1 VPVVTGNASPAKR
14 FTHPYFYHFFMT
26 QLKLS
31 RPLVFID
38 LETTGVNVGADR
50 IVEISLL
57 KIHPNG
63 NREAKTMR
71 INPTIPIP
79 PEVSKIHHITDED
92 IKDSPTFSDVAK
104 DVNTFIGGCDL
115 AGYNSNKF
123 DIPLLIEEFT
133 RVDIHLDLSS
143 RKLIDV
149 QNIFHKMEQRTLSA
163 AYKFYCDKS
172 LENAHSA
179 EADTLATYEVL
190 VAQLGKYE
198 ELKND
203 VDFLSQFSAVTKNV
217 DLAGRIVFNEKGEET
232 FNFGKYKGRPV
243 SEIFKTDTSYYDWMM
258 KGDFATN
265 TKNVI
270 TQIRLKNFNKA

>member
-1 VPVVTGNASPAKR
+1 
-14 FTHPYFYHFFMT
+14 MT
-26 QLKLS
+26 QLNLK
-31 RPLVFID
+31 RPVVFID

-50 IVEISLL
+50 IIEIALL

-63 NREAKTMR
+63 NRDSKSMR

-79 PEVSKIHHITDED
+79 PETTKIHHISDD
-92 IKDSPTFSDVAK
+92 DVKDCQTFSQVAK
-104 DVNTFIGGCDL
+104 DIHAFIGGCDL

-123 DIPLLIEEFT
+123 DVPLLIEEFT
-133 RVDIHLDLSS
+133 RVNIDLELVE

-163 AYKFYCDKS
+163 AYKFYCSKE

-179 EADTLATYEVL
+179 EADALATYEVL
-190 VAQLGKYE
+190 VAQLEKYDS
-198 ELKND
+198 LKND
-203 VDFLSQFSAVTKNV
+203 VDFLSQFSSISKNV
-217 DLAGRIVFNEKGEET
+217 DLAGRIVFNDKGEEV
-232 FNFGKYKGRPV
+232 FNFGKYKGKPV
-243 SEIFKTDTSYYDWMM
+243 TEIFKTDTSYYDWMM

-270 TQIRLKNFNKA
+270 TQIRLKNFNKV

>member
-1 VPVVTGNASPAKR
+1 
-14 FTHPYFYHFFMT
+14 MT
-26 QLKLS
+26 KLKLI

-57 KIHPNG
+57 KIFPNG
-63 NREAKTMR
+63 NREIKTMK

-79 PEVSKIHHITDED
+79 PEVTKIHHI
-92 IKDSPTFSDVAK
+92 SDDDVKNCPAFKEVAK
-104 DVNTFIGGCDL
+104 DVNAFIGGCDL

-133 RVDIHLDLSS
+133 RADIHLDLGT

-163 AYKFYCDKS
+163 AYKFYCDKC

-179 EADTLATYEVL
+179 EADTLATFEVL
-190 VAQLGKYE
+190 IAQLEKYE
-198 ELKND
+198 SLQGD
-203 VDFLSQFSAVTKNV
+203 IDFLSQFSSITKNV

-232 FNFGKYKGRPV
+232 FNFGKYKGKLV

-270 TQIRLKNFNKA
+270 TAIKLKSFNKA

>member
-1 VPVVTGNASPAKR
+1 
-14 FTHPYFYHFFMT
+14 M
-26 QLKLS
+26 
-31 RPLVFID
+31 VFID

-57 KIHPNG
+57 KIFPNG
-63 NREAKTMR
+63 NREGKTMK

-79 PEVSKIHHITDED
+79 AETTKIHHITDD
-92 IKDSPTFSDVAK
+92 DVKDCPTFKDMAK
-104 DVNTFIGGCDL
+104 DIYAFIGGCDL

-133 RVDIHLDLSS
+133 RVGLHLDLSQL
-143 RKLIDV
+143 KLIDV

-179 EADTLATYEVL
+179 EADTLATFEVL
-190 VAQLGKYE
+190 SAQLERYDS
-198 ELKND
+198 LQND
-203 VDFLSQFSAVTKNV
+203 VTFLSQFSSITKNV

-232 FNFGKYKGRPV
+232 FNFGKYKGKLV
-243 SEIFKTDTSYYDWMM
+243 SDIFKTDTSYYDWMM

-270 TQIRLKNFNKA
+270 TQIRLKNFNKV